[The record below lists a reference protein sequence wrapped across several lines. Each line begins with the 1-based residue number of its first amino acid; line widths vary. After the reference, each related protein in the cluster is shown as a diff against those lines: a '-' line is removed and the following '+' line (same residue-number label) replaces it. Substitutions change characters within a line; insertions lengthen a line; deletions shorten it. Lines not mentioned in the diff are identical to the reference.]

1 MIDFSKSKPNSNNIF
16 NNNGTSNKFSS
27 SQQFAASPTHSTHT
41 KSKGPISENFKK
53 FTMKLP
59 ARRSYGIF
67 KNSDNAKVGTSIKE
81 ILNHRRKRSSLTRFE
96 LSKFY
101 KF

>member
-1 MIDFSKSKPNSNNIF
+1 MGF
-16 NNNGTSNKFSS
+16 
-27 SQQFAASPTHSTHT
+27 
-41 KSKGPISENFKK
+41 
-53 FTMKLP
+53 
-59 ARRSYGIF
+59 F
-67 KNSDNAKVGTSIKE
+67 KNSDNTKVGTSIKE